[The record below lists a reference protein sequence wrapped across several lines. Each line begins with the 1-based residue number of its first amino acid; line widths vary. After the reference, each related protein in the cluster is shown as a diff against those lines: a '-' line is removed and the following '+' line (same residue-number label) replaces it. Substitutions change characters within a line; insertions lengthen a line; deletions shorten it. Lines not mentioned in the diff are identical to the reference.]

1 MEREKGSPA
10 LYFPGGWLSQSSCFK
25 DNRQIELRTVSS
37 VVGPLRR
44 RLCEYSESSGGWGA
58 FGAKFLASYWYEV
71 RVLLSTACPLAT
83 ALGTPTVCQQE
94 PFLVAAS
101 FPGRSGPTA
110 SDHAGA
116 ARRHRRRR
124 CHRTSQLPTCGQL
137 ERLRA
142 NAHQQAIGHR
152 VGGRTTRYAPPT
164 ASKDPGALTIGYGL
178 RQSNT
183 SSRPAL

>member
-1 MEREKGSPA
+1 MWKEKESPA

-124 CHRTSQLPTCGQL
+124 RHRTSQLPTCGQL